1 MPPLSP
7 GWVLMTKLSFAFEAP
22 ARACDAFDEARERAQ
37 LSGILGVQAG
47 DITVALRGCGRR
59 RRRLSTG
66 PTVQVDVFFAQDSA
80 ATPAEVATKAA
91 QYLIITEEVTSEL
104 VAVGPPLPPGMPPPS
119 PMPSLLSQELQEDR
133 TLSLPVLLFLRVL
146 VVALSG
152 LLGAG
157 ATLLAVRK
165 LRLCSRSRK
174 APSLPHAAKTFP
186 YALEPPTSG
195 MVMAAYL

>member
-1 MPPLSP
+1 M
-7 GWVLMTKLSFAFEAP
+7 
-22 ARACDAFDEARERAQ
+22 
-37 LSGILGVQAG
+37 
-47 DITVALRGCGRR
+47 LRSCG
-59 RRRLSTG
+59 
-66 PTVQVDVFFAQDSA
+66 F
-80 ATPAEVATKAA
+80 
-91 QYLIITEEVTSEL
+91 
-104 VAVGPPLPPGMPPPS
+104 
-119 PMPSLLSQELQEDR
+119 
-133 TLSLPVLLFLRVL
+133 LFV